1 MNGAADE
8 IFVRYLTEDSISLED
23 AVGAAKAKVYIV
35 LTNTKTAFSKVA
47 SFITRQNYNHISL
60 SFDRDLKELFT
71 FDLGENTIM
80 VETIDKFDPLAEFI
94 VYSIDVT
101 MEALRRIREHIEH
114 IMRNSRSFVYSRLT
128 LLKATIN
135 QLLGVK
141 VFEHDETLRNEYICS
156 TFVAELL
163 RTANIKLFRDDR
175 IPAPHDFKGNKALKY
190 EFRGTFRSHAKRLG
204 LI

>member
-1 MNGAADE
+1 MHGATDE
-8 IFVRYLTEDSISLED
+8 IFLRYLTEDTIFLED
-23 AVGAAKAKVYIV
+23 ATDAARAKIYVV

-47 SFITRQNYNHISL
+47 AIITRQNYNHISL

-71 FDLGENTIM
+71 FDLGVNSIM
-80 VETIDKFDPLAEFI
+80 VETMDKFDPLAEFI

-101 MEALRRIREHIEH
+101 LEALRRIREHIDH

-135 QLLGVK
+135 QLTGLRI
-141 VFEHDETLRNEYICS
+141 FEHDESLRNEYICS

-163 RTANIKLFRDDR
+163 RTANIRLFRDDR
-175 IPAPHDFKGNKALKY
+175 IPAPHDFKGNRALKY
-190 EFRGTFRSHAKRLG
+190 EYRGTFRSHAKR
-204 LI
+204 IAAK